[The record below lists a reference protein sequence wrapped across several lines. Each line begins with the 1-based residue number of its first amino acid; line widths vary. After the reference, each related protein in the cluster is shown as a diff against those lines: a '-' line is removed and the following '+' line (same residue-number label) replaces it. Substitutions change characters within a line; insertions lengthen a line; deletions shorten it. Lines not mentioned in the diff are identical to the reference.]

1 MNHKKK
7 IILKTLYEGSRSHKK
22 NPHFMGFKKDIETV
36 LRLSIH
42 NYPNIKTTQSSN
54 LPNIKNMQTPKK
66 KEEANQSNINEFNSL
81 ALSIRKLKTF
91 YPNIKDEV
99 FNENY
104 ANGQIPS
111 RTEHINFENNLK
123 ESIKILTQRED
134 ELKKKQEVIG
144 NEIKNLDIIIN
155 DQQLSIDVI
164 MNIDNNT
171 LKLTKI
177 FTEQKIREMNLE
189 KDKRTNYLN
198 SKEFQ
203 EQLNLFLLREDY
215 SSKQK
220 AKEIDAELEEN
231 KAKKNNK
238 LKELN
243 KVSDSYKKVHD
254 KKKKQVEDLYMHY
267 LIILKE
273 GKDTRNEGLSWI
285 IREIFNL
292 DKKVIISFFPKF
304 LDKQCIQY
312 LFNVTHVNMK
322 LTELEKQIKKCKNDF
337 KDQGLLSHVE
347 KHENDLLTERKNISK
362 ENLKI
367 IKRRFSQSFNQ
378 DKIKRE
384 NSKNQANNT
393 VQNFSMKN
401 KMYQKMT
408 KTHKL
413 KKFFNNT
420 ASHKLINS
428 IVKTSENKDDN
439 DNDDEEDNL
448 PYIDGDPND
457 YMGKKGDKINYTNTF
472 IKNQLKSTFKIP
484 NIIRLKDFDKMNF
497 IKTSFTPDDIVKV
510 NNFFSLRKKF
520 NKLREEK
527 DMLKTNEMD
536 RIFKEFQR
544 NNYSKRYNVD
554 KMQVISAL
562 IGEDNINNELFRQE
576 RREKNYFEQISKSL
590 LYTKK
595 INYKAFNEKSNSKTN
610 N

>member
-1 MNHKKK
+1 MKTRKK
-7 IILKTLYEGSRSHKK
+7 ILLKTLCENSKSQKK
-22 NPHFMGFKKDIETV
+22 TSNFIGFKKDIETV
-36 LRLSIH
+36 LRLNIH
-42 NYPNIKTTQSSN
+42 NYPNIKTAQSTN
-54 LPNIKNMQTPKK
+54 LPNIKNMKSPKK
-66 KEEANQSNINEFNSL
+66 KEENINEFNSL

-123 ESIKILTQRED
+123 SSIKILTQRED
-134 ELKKKQEVIG
+134 ELKKKQTDIG
-144 NEIKNLDIIIN
+144 NEIKNLDIKIN

-177 FTEQKIREMNLE
+177 FTEQKIREMSLD
-189 KDKRTNYLN
+189 KDKKSNYLN

-220 AKEIDAELEEN
+220 AKEIGIELEEN
-231 KAKKNNK
+231 KVKKNNK
-238 LKELN
+238 LEELN

-322 LTELEKQIKKCKNDF
+322 LTEIEKQIKICKNDF
-337 KDQGLLSHVE
+337 KNKGLISNVE
-347 KHENDLLTERKNISK
+347 KNENDMLTERKNISK

-367 IKRRFSQSFNQ
+367 IKRRFSQSFNL
-378 DKIKRE
+378 DKKNKE
-384 NSKNQANNT
+384 NSRNQANNT
-393 VQNFSMKN
+393 TQIFTMKT
-401 KMYQKMT
+401 KMKSRLYVFPILTNNLRTNISKIA
-408 KTHKL
+408 
-413 KKFFNNT
+413 KFFKIST
-420 ASHKLINS
+420 TTMIAKSKMIVSQLI
-428 IVKTSENKDDN
+428 
-439 DNDDEEDNL
+439 
-448 PYIDGDPND
+448 
-457 YMGKKGDKINYTNTF
+457 
-472 IKNQLKSTFKIP
+472 
-484 NIIRLKDFDKMNF
+484 
-497 IKTSFTPDDIVKV
+497 
-510 NNFFSLRKKF
+510 
-520 NKLREEK
+520 
-527 DMLKTNEMD
+527 
-536 RIFKEFQR
+536 
-544 NNYSKRYNVD
+544 
-554 KMQVISAL
+554 
-562 IGEDNINNELFRQE
+562 
-576 RREKNYFEQISKSL
+576 
-590 LYTKK
+590 
-595 INYKAFNEKSNSKTN
+595 
-610 N
+610 